1 MNRKAAL
8 VLLALLAIPGLLAGC
23 KRGDPNHAA
32 LAHVRAIAANKEG
45 AVEAARAELANADD
59 IAVLSIALALRDE
72 DVYKRAAACQALGA
86 TRNRAAA
93 AHLIGALND
102 AVAFVRRLADRAL
115 MDISGKDMKFVA
127 MDPPKRRAEA
137 VARWKAWSRAR

>member
-1 MNRKAAL
+1 MHRNAAL
-8 VLLALLAIPGLLAGC
+8 ILLAVLAIPGLLAGC

-32 LAHVRAIAANKEG
+32 LAHVQAIAANKDG
-45 AVEAARAELANADD
+45 AVKAAKAELASADD
-59 IAVLSIALALRDE
+59 IAILSIALALRDE
-72 DVYKRAAACQALGA
+72 DVYRRAAACQALGA

-102 AVAFVRRLADRAL
+102 PSPFVRRLADRAL
-115 MDISGKDMKFVA
+115 MDISGKDMKFMA

-137 VARWKAWSRAR
+137 HG